1 MAQII
6 GREKEKQVLQRL
18 YDSSKAEFVV
28 VYGRRRVGKT
38 FLVREFLKDKIVF
51 HHTALAPGDIDDDPL
66 VKLQIQNF
74 CSSFLHYGIEFT
86 DKPNDWIEAFDIL
99 INWLSKMPKDKRVVV
114 FIDELPWLDTPR
126 SGFVSAFEH
135 FWNGWGAGQ
144 ENLMLVV
151 CGSATSWISDKLLG
165 NKGGLY
171 GRTTYELHLQPF
183 TLKESEAYFQ
193 SEGVVM
199 DRYDQ
204 LQCYMI
210 MGGIPYYLSYIE
222 KGKSFAQNIDDL
234 IFSKKGKLTLE
245 FERLYNSIFTAPD
258 NYVKVV
264 KLLAQKRDGYTRA
277 EIAEKTKIPYGG
289 GLTKILQVLEVSDF
303 IVSYNRYKAPK
314 REIYYKL
321 VDFYSIFYLKFVEG
335 NRTTNSTFWQNNQMS
350 PRINTWRGYAFED
363 VCWVHINQ
371 LKTALGIAGV
381 QAEVFS
387 WFEKGENEYPGAQ
400 IDMLIDRADRVI
412 NLCEMK
418 FSLSDFI
425 IDKSYDAI
433 LRRKM
438 AVFMD
443 KVKPKK
449 ALHQVLVTTYGVYQ
463 NEYSGRI
470 QNVITMD
477 DLFK

>member
-1 MAQII
+1 
-6 GREKEKQVLQRL
+6 
-18 YDSSKAEFVV
+18 
-28 VYGRRRVGKT
+28 
-38 FLVREFLKDKIVF
+38 
-51 HHTALAPGDIDDDPL
+51 
-66 VKLQIQNF
+66 
-74 CSSFLHYGIEFT
+74 
-86 DKPNDWIEAFDIL
+86 
-99 INWLSKMPKDKRVVV
+99 
-114 FIDELPWLDTPR
+114 
-126 SGFVSAFEH
+126 
-135 FWNGWGAGQ
+135 
-144 ENLMLVV
+144 
-151 CGSATSWISDKLLG
+151 
-165 NKGGLY
+165 
-171 GRTTYELHLQPF
+171 
-183 TLKESEAYFQ
+183 
-193 SEGVVM
+193 
-199 DRYDQ
+199 
-204 LQCYMI
+204 
-210 MGGIPYYLSYIE
+210 
-222 KGKSFAQNIDDL
+222 
-234 IFSKKGKLTLE
+234 
-245 FERLYNSIFTAPD
+245 
-258 NYVKVV
+258 
-264 KLLAQKRDGYTRA
+264 
-277 EIAEKTKIPYGG
+277 
-289 GLTKILQVLEVSDF
+289 
-303 IVSYNRYKAPK
+303 
-314 REIYYKL
+314 
-321 VDFYSIFYLKFVEG
+321 
-335 NRTTNSTFWQNNQMS
+335 MS

-381 QAEVFS
+381 QAEVSS